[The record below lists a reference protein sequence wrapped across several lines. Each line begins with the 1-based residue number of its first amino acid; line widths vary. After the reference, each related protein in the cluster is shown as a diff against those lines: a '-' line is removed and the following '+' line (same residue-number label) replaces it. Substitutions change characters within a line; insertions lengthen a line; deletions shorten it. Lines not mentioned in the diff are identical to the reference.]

1 MSIDTTSSSSDMDKS
16 AIAGANI
23 RSTHV
28 RWHIIALLTII
39 SGLTYLDRLNLSI
52 AGKYIQDE
60 FHFSMDT
67 MGWIFSAFIWG
78 YALFQ
83 TPGGWAGDR
92 YGPRN
97 VLTFAIV
104 WWSIFTA
111 LTGIASR
118 LPLAGWLGV
127 AWSFAI
133 VRFLIGAGEAAAFPN
148 ANKIVSLWLGD
159 TQRSIGI
166 SLPLAGIGAGGV
178 LTPILIAWIMQTRG
192 WRISFYVCSLVGIV
206 VALFWYFYA
215 TNRPEEHPRVN
226 AAERELLRTRHRQVF
241 GDSPRRKLPGSPV
254 PWSKLLSSRSV
265 WGLVLNSACMGYSIY
280 IYHTWFFIY
289 LVRAR
294 GLTIRQSGW
303 WTSLPYLAIAVLA
316 PLGGW
321 LSDAAVRRFGR
332 RRGRQFT
339 MWLGTGCSVALLL
352 IGSHLAN
359 VTLAVILLSGAA
371 GFILFSTSTLFATC
385 SDLTPHF
392 TGTLSG
398 IANMF
403 ANFGGG
409 ASPIITAYIAARF
422 GWNQVFDV
430 AALVTLAAGILW
442 VFVDADEHLTAQGG
456 QMAQM

>member
-1 MSIDTTSSSSDMDKS
+1 MRPT
-16 AIAGANI
+16 
-23 RSTHV
+23 RV

-60 FHFSMDT
+60 FQFSMGT
-67 MGWIFSAFIWG
+67 MGLIFSAFIWG

-83 TPGGWAGDR
+83 IPGGWAGDR

-97 VLTFAIV
+97 VLTFAIA

-111 LTGIASR
+111 LTATASR
-118 LPLAGWLGV
+118 LPMAGWLGV

-133 VRFLIGAGEAAAFPN
+133 VRFFIGAGEAAAFPN
-148 ANKIVSLWLGD
+148 ANKIVSLWMGD
-159 TQRSIGI
+159 MQRSIGI
-166 SLPLAGIGAGGV
+166 SLPLAGIGLGGV
-178 LTPILIAWIMQTRG
+178 LTPILIAWIMRARG
-192 WRISFYVCSLVGIV
+192 WRVSFYLCSFLGIV
-206 VALFWYFYA
+206 VASIWYFYS

-226 AAERELLRTRHRQVF
+226 TAEREFLLAHQ
-241 GDSPRRKLPGSPV
+241 SPSGNAAPGGMPASPV

-265 WGLVLNSACMGYSIY
+265 WSLTLNSCCMGYSIY

-294 GLTIRQSGW
+294 GLTITQSAW
-303 WTSLPYLAIAVLA
+303 WTSIPYLAIAVLA

-321 LSDAAVRRFGR
+321 LSDRAVQQFGR
-332 RRGRQFT
+332 RRGRQYT
-339 MWLGTGCSVALLL
+339 MWLGIGSSVILLL
-352 IGSHLAN
+352 LGSHLAN
-359 VTLAVILLSGAA
+359 VTLAVLLLSGAA
-371 GFILFSTSTLFATC
+371 GFILFSTATLFATC

-409 ASPIITAYIAARF
+409 VSPIITAYIATRF
-422 GWNQVFDV
+422 GWNRVFDV
-430 AALVTLAAGILW
+430 AALVTLAAGIVW
-442 VFVDADEHLTAQGG
+442 IFVDADETII
-456 QMAQM
+456 